1 MTCITIDSGPRREMI
16 AEAQDD
22 GKPGIVERSLDAAF
36 KIASACRNRIALA
49 MMSERDLEDLGLLP
63 WEVRSEITEEMTA
76 RSRPRRYRTPVGCNQ
91 A

>member
-1 MTCITIDSGPRREMI
+1 MTCITIDSGSHRKMI

-22 GKPGIVERSLDAAF
+22 SKAGIVEKSLGAVF
-36 KIASACRNRIALA
+36 KLASACRNRIALA

-76 RSRPRRYRTPVGCNQ
+76 RPRSRRYRKPLGCDQ